1 MAWNLGGNA
10 KNAGNQGG
18 GVQNQGG
25 NLDIAE
31 EIKQESKGNDKF
43 KKWREAKIIENERVC
58 KNLLLQNLFLVLL
71 WTYFAQCFSVFI
83 IEFLLNQFSRR
94 QRV

>member
-43 KKWREAKIIENERVC
+43 KKWREAKIIENEHIC
-58 KNLLLQNLFLVLL
+58 KNLHLQNLFLVLL
-71 WTYFAQCFSVFI
+71 WT
-83 IEFLLNQFSRR
+83 
-94 QRV
+94 